1 MEASR
6 DLESLEVRLGYQFR
20 DRSLLA
26 KALTHASA
34 QTENNER
41 LEFLGDA
48 VLNLVVGEALFRN
61 LPTHDEGR
69 LTDLKAALVSRSTL
83 NRVAEELGLSSF
95 IRTGSGLDPEDLPR
109 SLAGNALEAILGAIY
124 LDSPADTRLRR
135 TGHLALSW
143 LKNEIDNLEEN
154 WEQTRAKQLLQTWCQ
169 RELGIIPTYELL
181 CTEEC
186 GGENRFEVQVSLANK
201 TFPPAEATNKK
212 DAERAAAW
220 NAIAQLRKDG
230 KYNA

>member
-83 NRVAEELGLSSF
+83 NRVAEEL
-95 IRTGSGLDPEDLPR
+95 
-109 SLAGNALEAILGAIY
+109 
-124 LDSPADTRLRR
+124 RLR
-135 TGHLALSW
+135 
-143 LKNEIDNLEEN
+143 
-154 WEQTRAKQLLQTWCQ
+154 
-169 RELGIIPTYELL
+169 LGP
-181 CTEEC
+181 
-186 GGENRFEVQVSLANK
+186 
-201 TFPPAEATNKK
+201 
-212 DAERAAAW
+212 
-220 NAIAQLRKDG
+220 
-230 KYNA
+230 